1 MTLNSK
7 TCSAVI
13 LLRNA
18 ALLSGAGADLLIDG
32 GKIAKIAPAGSLP
45 IPQFGEVMNC
55 DGKVVLPTFV
65 NAHTHAAMTL
75 MRGICEDRV
84 LESWLHGIWEVEDRM
99 DQDFVYI
106 GTRIAALEM
115 VRTGTTAFNDQYWY
129 ANHAQ
134 QAAADAGI
142 RATVGRVVLDNFD
155 AKEAAML
162 RETCERMYEES
173 RSWGP
178 LSAFAANIHSVYTVS
193 EEMIRWTTEFARKRG
208 LRIHVHVAETATEVE
223 NCRKAHGGLSPVEY
237 LDALG
242 VLGPDVIAAHCLHLS
257 DHDVE
262 LLGSRGVSCVHNIN
276 SNLKLASGY
285 RFRFR
290 ELKEA
295 GANVCLG
302 TDGCA
307 SSNNL
312 DLLEAMKTAALVQK
326 AWRGDPTAMPLE
338 DVFACATVNGAKALG
353 LDSGV
358 VEEGRSADLMVV
370 DTDSTYF
377 LSDAPFLANFI
388 YSAHSDCI
396 DSVLCNGE
404 FLMRGRRIPGEKA
417 LLERARKAL
426 ATIRP

>member
-1 MTLNSK
+1 M
-7 TCSAVI
+7 I
-13 LLRNA
+13 LLRNTT
-18 ALLSGAGADLLIDG
+18 LLSGAKADLLIDG
-32 GKIAKIAPAGSLP
+32 GKISALAPACSLP

-55 DGKVVLPTFV
+55 EGKVVLPSFV

-84 LESWLHGIWEVEDRM
+84 LDSWLHAIWEVEDRM
-99 DQDFVYI
+99 DNDFVYV

-155 AKEAAML
+155 PKQAAEL
-162 RETCERMYEES
+162 RESCERMYEES

-178 LSAFAANIHSVYTVS
+178 LSAFAANIHAVYTVS
-193 EEMIRWTTEFARKRG
+193 EEMILWTTEFARKRG
-208 LRIHVHVAETATEVE
+208 LRIHVHVSETEAEVE

-237 LDALG
+237 LDRLG

-257 DHDVE
+257 DRDVE
-262 LLGSRGVSCVHNIN
+262 ILGERGVSCVHNIN

-285 RFRFR
+285 RFRFK

-353 LDSGV
+353 LDGGV
-358 VEEGRSADLMVV
+358 IEEGRSADLMIV

-396 DSVLCNGE
+396 DSVICNGE
-404 FLMRGRRIPGEKA
+404 FVMRGRHIPGEKA

>member
-1 MTLNSK
+1 M
-7 TCSAVI
+7 I
-13 LLRNA
+13 LLRNIT
-18 ALLSGAGADLLIDG
+18 LAGRRTDIRIDG
-32 GKIAKIAPAGSLP
+32 GRIAQIAPGGTLP
-45 IPQFGEVMNC
+45 VPQFGEVMNC
-55 DGKVVLPTFV
+55 DGKVALPTFV

-75 MRGICEDRV
+75 MRGVCEDRV
-84 LESWLHGIWEVEDRM
+84 LEDWLHAIWEIEDRM
-99 DQDFVYI
+99 DSDFVYV

-115 VRTGTTAFNDQYWY
+115 IRTGTTAFNDQYWY

-155 AKEAAML
+155 PKEAAAL
-162 RETCERMYEES
+162 RDQCERMYEES
-173 RSWGP
+173 KNWGP

-193 EEMIRWTTEFARKRG
+193 EEMILWTTEFARRRG
-208 LRIHVHVAETATEVE
+208 LRIHVHVSETQTEVE

-242 VLGPDVIAAHCLHLS
+242 VLGPDVIAAHTLHLS

-262 LLGSRGVSCVHNIN
+262 LLGKHRVNCVHNVN
-276 SNLKLASGY
+276 SNLKLASGC
-285 RFRFR
+285 RFRYR

-312 DLLEAMKTAALVQK
+312 DLLEAMKTAALLQK
-326 AWRGDPTAMPLE
+326 GWRGDPTAMPLE

-358 VEEGRSADLMVV
+358 IEEGKAADLMIV

-396 DSVLCNGE
+396 DSVISNGE
-404 FLMRGRRIPGEKA
+404 FLMRGRRIPGEQA
-417 LLERARKAL
+417 LLERARAAL
-426 ATIRP
+426 KTIRP

>member
-1 MTLNSK
+1 M
-7 TCSAVI
+7 I
-13 LLRNA
+13 LLRNTT
-18 ALLSGAGADLLIDG
+18 LLSGAKADLLIDG
-32 GKIAKIAPAGSLP
+32 GKISALAPACSLP

-55 DGKVVLPTFV
+55 EGKVVLPSFV

-84 LESWLHGIWEVEDRM
+84 LDSWLHAIWEVEDRM
-99 DQDFVYI
+99 DNDFVYV

-155 AKEAAML
+155 PKQAAEL
-162 RETCERMYEES
+162 RESCERMYEES

-178 LSAFAANIHSVYTVS
+178 LSAFAANIHAVYTVS
-193 EEMIRWTTEFARKRG
+193 EEMILWTTEFARKRG
-208 LRIHVHVAETATEVE
+208 LRIHVHVSETEAEVE

-237 LDALG
+237 LDRLG

-257 DHDVE
+257 DRDVE
-262 LLGSRGVSCVHNIN
+262 ILGERGVSCVHNIN

-285 RFRFR
+285 RFRFK

-353 LDSGV
+353 LDGGV
-358 VEEGRSADLMVV
+358 IEEGRSADLMIV

-404 FLMRGRRIPGEKA
+404 FVMRGRHIPGEKA

>member
-1 MTLNSK
+1 M
-7 TCSAVI
+7 I
-13 LLRNA
+13 LLRNTT
-18 ALLSGAGADLLIDG
+18 LLSGAKADLLIDG
-32 GKIAKIAPAGSLP
+32 GKISALAPACSLP

-55 DGKVVLPTFV
+55 EGKVVLPSFV

-84 LESWLHGIWEVEDRM
+84 LDSWLHAIWEVEDRM
-99 DQDFVYI
+99 DNDFVYV

-115 VRTGTTAFNDQYWY
+115 IRTGTTAFNDQYWY

-155 AKEAAML
+155 PKQAAEL
-162 RETCERMYEES
+162 RESCERMYEES

-178 LSAFAANIHSVYTVS
+178 LSAFAANIHAVYTVS
-193 EEMIRWTTEFARKRG
+193 EEMILWTTEFARKRG
-208 LRIHVHVAETATEVE
+208 LRIHVHVSETEAEVE

-237 LDALG
+237 LDRLG

-257 DHDVE
+257 DRDVE
-262 LLGSRGVSCVHNIN
+262 ILGERGVSCVHNIN

-285 RFRFR
+285 RFRFK

-353 LDSGV
+353 LDGGV
-358 VEEGRSADLMVV
+358 IEEGRSADLMIV

-404 FLMRGRRIPGEKA
+404 FVMRGRHIPGEKA